1 MSNPSLSGECVES
14 WRAYEKKG
22 KTLIIIEGG
31 KEESESK
38 CSKSR

>member
-22 KTLIIIEGG
+22 KTLTTEGG